1 MAIIIAKN
9 SFYKYRGLLFIT
21 KGFIMGLQ
29 IKEYRS
35 EIELKTKNT
44 STKNNNVMSE
54 TEKQELT
61 EYLKKFGIDLP

>member
-1 MAIIIAKN
+1 
-9 SFYKYRGLLFIT
+9 
-21 KGFIMGLQ
+21 MGLQ